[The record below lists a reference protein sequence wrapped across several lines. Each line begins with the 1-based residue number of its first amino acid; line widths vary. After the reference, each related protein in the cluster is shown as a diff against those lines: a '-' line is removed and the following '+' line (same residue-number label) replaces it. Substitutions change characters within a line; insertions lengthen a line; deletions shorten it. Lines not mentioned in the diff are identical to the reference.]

1 MFNTTNIGRKI
12 ASLRK
17 ERNLTQM
24 DLADIMGVSYQAVS
38 NWERG
43 NSMPDI
49 SKLTTLTTALNINIE
64 DLLEDTKP
72 MELIKH
78 VIDGTESNYIE
89 DNSISADILV
99 EVAPILKPTQ
109 TQGIL
114 EKIIDENED
123 EILIH
128 DLIELAPFLE
138 TEYLDSL
145 ADKLTKVN
153 QTSDLVG
160 LAPFLSEEAVDK
172 AARKIAQTNLRE
184 IISLA
189 PFISEET
196 LDSLAL
202 KADGNDNFNN
212 LVALAPFLS
221 KETLSTI
228 AINFFENGGTVNK
241 LAALAPFLTKETLAT
256 LADEIVKKDGVKALL
271 PILPFLD

>member
-78 VIDGTESNYIE
+78 VIDGTESNYIA